1 MFNKF
6 LFCALLAFPNLAF
19 PICVANPLLSD
30 YVMNEANILVS
41 FTVTGSQI
49 STVVPDSYIDIS
61 ITEEFNSNIIDDPRI
76 RINTESILGPSLSEF
91 TENIEWLSV
100 LTKTEESGYFFAGCA
115 PKLQIESGVVIG
127 NTGLKVLDDSDE
139 DITVEKFMLALNAY
153 QQGISS
159 ADTVCQSD
167 NSYCSGARATYDAS
181 TEVLNLPT
189 VAVSAFPTLFYTN
202 AKMQKTGDSPVT
214 FRVIELDN

>member
-19 PICVANPLLSD
+19 PICANTLLSD
-30 YVMNEANILVS
+30 YVRNEANILVS
-41 FTVTGSQI
+41 FTVTDSQI
-49 STVVPDSYIDIS
+49 STIVPDSYIDIL
-61 ITEEFNSNIIDDPRI
+61 ITEEFNSNIIDDPSI
-76 RINTESILGPSLSEF
+76 RINTESLLGPSLSEF

-100 LTKTEESGYFFAGCA
+100 LTKTEESGYTFAGCT
-115 PKLQIESGVVIG
+115 PKLQIENGVVIG
-127 NTGLKVLDDSDE
+127 QTGLQALDDSDE
-139 DITVEKFMLALNAY
+139 DITIENFTLALNAY

-167 NSYCSGARATYDAS
+167 SSYCSGARAIYDAS
-181 TEVLNLPT
+181 TEVLSLPT
-189 VAVSAFPTLFYTN
+189 VAISASSGLSYAN

-214 FRVIELDN
+214 FRVIELGN